1 MLFNSYAFLLWFLP
15 ISLAGYYLLGHYA
28 REGAAKIWLIVA
40 SFVFYGWWDA
50 SFVLLLLISIALNYL
65 FSLAILGSEEKPERQ
80 RFVLTAGIVLNL
92 LALVYYKYLFPLMG
106 FFHQLGFI
114 PVDPGSIILPLG
126 ISFFT
131 FTQIGFL
138 VDCQQG
144 LVKERGLAN
153 YVLFVTF
160 FPHLIAGPILHHREI
175 MPQFA
180 NPDTYRVN
188 GHKITAGFTLFV
200 FGLVKK
206 VIFADTIAPYADIGF
221 SHTGQLAGLGSWTT
235 ALAYSMQLYFDF
247 SGYSDM
253 AVGLGAMFGVS
264 LPINFNSPY
273 KSAGVIDFWQRWHMT
288 LTRYLTLLL
297 YNPVSLWITRRRM
310 AQGLPANR
318 RAAEKLDG
326 FVQMIAFPTFVTIFL
341 AGVWHGAGVQ
351 FIVFGV
357 LHAIYLT
364 INHAWRIFRPL
375 KAWSKSTVSSAR
387 KAVNYA
393 CAVAITYLA
402 VLLAQ
407 VFFRADSVGDA
418 WRLLVGAFGGRGWE
432 LPLPVRE
439 SSLVRFGAFTDT
451 LVHTGLIRIG
461 SIELYEAVTK
471 PLLYNVPLIAGLMVI
486 AWSMPNTYQILGS
499 WNPSLQKVTP
509 LRWHMLNWRPN
520 LAWSACVG
528 VMLFFVL
535 TRLDHPGRFLYF
547 QF

>member
-1 MLFNSYAFLLWFLP
+1 MLFNSYSFLLWFLP
-15 ISLAGYYLLGHYA
+15 VSLVGYYLLGHYA
-28 REGAAKIWLIVA
+28 RPTAAKLWLIGA

-50 SFVLLLLISIALNYL
+50 SFVLLLLASIAFNYL
-65 FSLAILGSEEKPERQ
+65 LSLAILATEEQPARQ
-80 RFVLTAGIVLNL
+80 RAILTTGIVLNL
-92 LALVYYKYLFPLMG
+92 AALVYYKYLFAL
-106 FFHQLGFI
+106 LGFAH
-114 PVDPGSIILPLG
+114 SIGWLAGDFGNVILPLG

-131 FTQIGFL
+131 FTQIGYL

-144 LVKERGLAN
+144 MVRERGLAN

-180 NPDTYRVN
+180 DDATYRLN
-188 GHKITAGFTLFV
+188 GRKLTAGFTLFV
-200 FGLVKK
+200 LGLVKK
-206 VIFADTIAPYADIGF
+206 VVFADSIAPYADIGF
-221 SHTGQLAGLGSWTT
+221 GHTGALGVVGSWST

-297 YNPVSLWITRRRM
+297 YNPISLWITRRRM
-310 AQGLPANR
+310 VRGLPANR
-318 RAAEKLDG
+318 RAAETVSG
-326 FVQMIAFPTFVTIFL
+326 FVELIAFPTFVTILL
-341 AGVWHGAGVQ
+341 AGIWHGAGLQ

-357 LHAIYLT
+357 LHSLYLV
-364 INHAWRIFRPL
+364 INHAWRIFGPRSVRDAGHWL
-375 KAWSKSTVSSAR
+375 RGALNQLW
-387 KAVNYA
+387 
-393 CAVAITYLA
+393 AVALTYLA

-407 VFFRADSVGDA
+407 VFFRADSIGDA
-418 WRLLVGAFGGRGWE
+418 LRLLGGAFGRQGWE

-439 SSLVRFGAFTDT
+439 SSLVKFGPVGGF
-451 LVHTGLIRIG
+451 LLNHGLIKIG
-461 SIELYEAVTK
+461 SIELYDAVTK
-471 PLLYNVPLIAGLMVI
+471 PLLYNVPLILGLALL
-486 AWSMPNTYQILGS
+486 AWGTPNTYQILGT

-509 LRWHMLNWRPN
+509 LRRWRFLTWQPR
-520 LAWSACVG
+520 LAWSVGVG

>member
-1 MLFNSYAFLLWFLP
+1 MLFNSYTFLLWFLP

-28 REGAAKIWLIVA
+28 RSGAAKIWLIGA
-40 SFVFYGWWDA
+40 SFVFYGWWNA
-50 SFVLLLLISIALNYL
+50 SFVLLLLGSIAFNYL
-65 FSLAILGSEEKPERQ
+65 LSLVILAAEEQPARQ
-80 RFVLTAGIVLNL
+80 RLALTAGVVINL
-92 LALVYYKYLFPLMG
+92 SALVYYKYLFAL
-106 FFHQLGFI
+106 LGF
-114 PVDPGSIILPLG
+114 VHDMGWVTTDFGSVILPLG

-131 FTQIGFL
+131 FTQIGYL

-144 LVKERGLAN
+144 LVRDRGLAN

-180 NPDTYRVN
+180 DDATYRLN
-188 GHKITAGFTLFV
+188 GSKLTAGFTLFV
-200 FGLVKK
+200 MGLVKK
-206 VIFADTIAPYADIGF
+206 VVLADSIAPYADIGF
-221 SHTGQLAGLGSWTT
+221 DHTGQLGALGSWST

-273 KSAGVIDFWQRWHMT
+273 KSSGVIDFWQRWHMT

-297 YNPVSLWITRRRM
+297 YNPISLWITRRRM
-310 AQGLPANR
+310 ARGLVANR
-318 RAAEKLDG
+318 RAAETPSG
-326 FVQMIAFPTFVTIFL
+326 FVEMIAFPTFVTIFL
-341 AGVWHGAGVQ
+341 AGAWHGAGLQ

-364 INHAWRIFRPL
+364 INHAWRIFGPRV
-375 KAWSKSTVSSAR
+375 ARDARRSVSR
-387 KAVNYA
+387 TLNHVWAVTL
-393 CAVAITYLA
+393 TYLS

-407 VFFRADSVGDA
+407 VFFRSDSVTDA
-418 WRLLVGAFGGRGWE
+418 LRLLGGAFGLRGVE

-439 SSLVRFGAFTDT
+439 SSLVKFGSLSDW
-451 LVHTGLIRIG
+451 LLSHHLIAIG
-461 SIELYEAVTK
+461 SIELYDNVTK
-471 PLLYNVPLIAGLMVI
+471 PLLYNIPIIAGLMLL
-486 AWSMPNTYQILGS
+486 AWGTPNTYQILGS
-499 WNPSLQKVTP
+499 CNPSLQKVTP
-509 LRWHMLNWRPN
+509 LHWNFLLWQPN
-520 LAWSACVG
+520 RAWSLCMG

-535 TRLDHPGRFLYF
+535 TRLGHPGRFLYF